1 MTISIRLP
9 NEVESR
15 LQNLVTITGRS
26 KIFYIT
32 QAILEHLDVLETLY
46 LTENELASIQ
56 SGVPTAAQLSGLMKR
71 YDSDD

>member
-9 NEVESR
+9 NDVESR
-15 LQNLVTITGRS
+15 LQNLVNITGRS

-32 QAILEHLDVLETLY
+32 QAILEHIEVLETLY
-46 LTENELASIQ
+46 LTENELAAIQ